1 MFSVRFQE
9 FQFFTYY
16 YEDEGS
22 HHFLFC
28 MTDVVKFHIL
38 AHIIISFTGALL
50 LLAIWYNI
58 SDRFKQILQEDNSP
72 KRVDRGLLYLSLAI
86 FVWVVAGVWAY
97 IGNAFGFSQTLYFKT
112 GNNLFSILNDFF
124 LFLAL
129 RYADHAPQFIHKHKR
144 NGNRIIALIFIFAL
158 ITCITPLLPANAN
171 ENAGINIGA
180 LPDLILSSFL
190 TFLLIVTFY
199 RTFANRGLTIV
210 AVVSVIAIVFIFV
223 SILPDVFP
231 NLYSDFTKDLIK
243 ITAKTSFIAITLVL
257 ATSWVIQLATTPKP
271 NEMTISF
278 MDWSLIKITIPSK
291 KVFGA
296 TIEFGSKTTQY
307 VNLLKFAIRRKYAN
321 ETEQSILIG
330 LGGEINNQTYLS
342 RIIDN
347 MNEILKLEEDQ
358 KLDRKDLFTFI
369 GQGKYR
375 LRIIPDN
382 IKIDEALLR
391 EFIHSA
397 ENHEYKSILSLQAR

>member
-1 MFSVRFQE
+1 
-9 FQFFTYY
+9 
-16 YEDEGS
+16 
-22 HHFLFC
+22 
-28 MTDVVKFHIL
+28 MTDVIKFQTL
-38 AHIIISFTGALL
+38 AHILISFTGALL

-72 KRVDRGLLYLSLAI
+72 KRVDKGLLYLSLAI
-86 FVWVVAGVWAY
+86 FVWVVAGCWAY
-97 IGNAFGFSQTLYFKT
+97 IGYRSQFSQTLYFEI
-112 GNNLFSILNDFF
+112 GNNLFSITNDLF

-129 RYADHAPQFIHKHKR
+129 CYADHAPQFIHKHKENSSR
-144 NGNRIIALIFIFAL
+144 IVVLIVILAVLTCVIPLIAGEANKGNGVTFS
-158 ITCITPLLPANAN
+158 
-171 ENAGINIGA
+171 A
-180 LPDLILSSFL
+180 LPDLILSGFL

-199 RTFANRGLTIV
+199 RTFANRGLKIV

-223 SILPDVFP
+223 SILPDAFP
-231 NLYSDFTKDLIK
+231 DLYDTFTKDLIK

-271 NEMTISF
+271 NEMMISF
-278 MDWSLIKITIPSK
+278 LDWSLIKITIPSK

-296 TIEFGSKTTQY
+296 TIEFGSRTTQY
-307 VNLLKFAIRRKYAN
+307 INLFKFAIRRKYGSENA
-321 ETEQSILIG
+321 QSILIG

-375 LRIIPDN
+375 LRIIPEN

-391 EFIHSA
+391 EFVNTA
-397 ENHEYKSILSLQAR
+397 GNAEYKELKA

>member
-1 MFSVRFQE
+1 
-9 FQFFTYY
+9 
-16 YEDEGS
+16 
-22 HHFLFC
+22 
-28 MTDVVKFHIL
+28 MTDVIRFHIL
-38 AHIIISFTGALL
+38 AHILISFTGALL

-72 KRVDRGLLYLSLAI
+72 KRVDKGLLYLSLAI
-86 FVWVVAGVWAY
+86 FVWVVAGCWAY
-97 IGNAFGFSQTLYFKT
+97 LGNEFNFSQTLYFKT
-112 GNNLFSILNDFF
+112 GNNLFSIVNDLF

-129 RYADHAPQFIHKHKR
+129 CYADHAPQFIHKHKS
-144 NGNRIIALIFIFAL
+144 NSNRIVVLILIMALL
-158 ITCITPLLPANAN
+158 TCIIPLLLGEYNDIY
-171 ENAGINIGA
+171 GVRISA
-180 LPDLILSSFL
+180 LPDLILSGFL

-199 RTFANRGLTIV
+199 RTFANRGLQIV
-210 AVVSVIAIVFIFV
+210 AVISVIAIVLIFV

-231 NLYSDFTKDLIK
+231 DLYDDFTKDLIK

-257 ATSWVIQLATTPKP
+257 TTSWVIQLASTPKP
-271 NEMTISF
+271 NEMMISF

-291 KVFGA
+291 EIFGA

-307 VNLLKFAIRRKYAN
+307 INLLKFAIRRKHGN
-321 ETEQSILIG
+321 ETAQSILIG

-347 MNEILKLEEDQ
+347 MNEILKLEDGQ

-375 LRIIPDN
+375 LRIIPEN
-382 IKIDEALLR
+382 IKIDETLLR
-391 EFIHSA
+391 EFINSP
-397 ENHEYKSILSLQAR
+397 ENQVYKSIVT

>member
-1 MFSVRFQE
+1 
-9 FQFFTYY
+9 
-16 YEDEGS
+16 
-22 HHFLFC
+22 
-28 MTDVVKFHIL
+28 MTDVIRFHIL
-38 AHIIISFTGALL
+38 AHILISFTGALL

-86 FVWVVAGVWAY
+86 FVWVAAGCWAY
-97 IGNAFGFSQTLYFKT
+97 IGNASDFSQTLYFKT
-112 GNNLFSILNDFF
+112 GNNLFSVVNDLF

-129 RYADHAPQFIHKHKR
+129 RYADHAPQFIHKHRK
-144 NGNRIIALIFIFAL
+144 NSVRIIILIFILAL
-158 ITCITPLLPANAN
+158 ITCIIPLLLGEHN
-171 ENAGINIGA
+171 EVYGVRISA
-180 LPDLILSSFL
+180 LPDLILSGFL

-199 RTFANRGLTIV
+199 RTFANRGLRIV
-210 AVVSVIAIVFIFV
+210 AVISVIAIVFIFV
-223 SILPDVFP
+223 SILPDAFP

-257 ATSWVIQLATTPKP
+257 ATSWVIQLANTPKP

-291 KVFGA
+291 EIFGA
-296 TIEFGSKTTQY
+296 TLEFGSKTTQY
-307 VNLLKFAIRRKYAN
+307 INLLKFAIRRKYGN
-321 ETEQSILIG
+321 ETAQSIVIG

-375 LRIIPDN
+375 LRIIPEN
-382 IKIDEALLR
+382 IKFDETLLR
-391 EFIHSA
+391 EFVNSPG
-397 ENHEYKSILSLQAR
+397 NQEYKSIVT